1 MKQAKKEY
9 QHIKKAERLEIS
21 ILLKRGYSQNEIAK
35 ELGRSKS
42 TISDEVKNNSV
53 KGKYDP
59 CKANQK
65 AKTRRKNSKYQGMK
79 VVKNIKLRDYV
90 ENKLT
95 AGWSPEEISGRIGN
109 IDNYL
114 PYVSPKGVY
123 KFVYSPYGRSLER
136 YLRHKGKKKGQ
147 KYTKVTQLTN
157 RIFIDQRPSIIGE
170 KQRFGDW
177 EGDFIVSGKKGKGVL
192 LVLYERKS
200 MYVIIRKIAC
210 RQNWIINYQLKAIN
224 NSNYLNSLTLDNDIA
239 FKKHQELSKTINTPI
254 YFCHPYHS
262 WEKGGVENINK
273 LIREYIP
280 KSSDISKYSQ
290 EYIKKIESKLNNR
303 PRKGLNYRTPLEV
316 MLENNQFRL
325 TKHFDTISLNL
336 IKQKTAQVFGLRG

>member
-1 MKQAKKEY
+1 MKQPKKEY

-42 TISDEVKNNSV
+42 TISEEIRINSV

-59 CKANQK
+59 HKANQK

-79 VVKNIKLRDYV
+79 VVKNIKLRNYV
-90 ENKLT
+90 EDKLG
-95 AGWSPEEISGRIGN
+95 AGWSPEEISGRIDN

-114 PYVSPKGVY
+114 PYISPKGVY
-123 KFVYSPYGRSLER
+123 KFVYSPYGGKLEK
-136 YLRHKGKKKGQ
+136 YLRHKGRKRGK
-147 KYTKVTQLTN
+147 KYTKVTQLTD
-157 RIFIDQRPSIIGE
+157 RIFIDQRPRIIE
-170 KQRFGDW
+170 VKQRFGDW

-210 RQNWIINYQLKAIN
+210 RKNWIINYQLKAIN

-280 KSSDISKYSQ
+280 KGSDISKYSDK
-290 EYIKKIESKLNNR
+290 YIKSVETKLNNR
-303 PRKGLNYRTPLEV
+303 PRKGLDYQTPLEV
-316 MLENNQFRL
+316 MIKNNQFRS
-325 TKHFDTISLNL
+325 TKYFNIINLNL
-336 IKQKTAQVFGLRG
+336 IKQKPPKCSA